1 MFSKLLVRRRG
12 LEEWE
17 TKTPRA
23 LSIEVQADEKPCFD
37 FRIYQDPTLAPFFRE
52 QRKLFHLKSR
62 PARPAEFFLDQS
74 AFIFK
79 NLIMVSASNVFF
91 DLRFN

>member
-1 MFSKLLVRRRG
+1 MFSKLLVRWRG

-62 PARPAEFFLDQS
+62 PARLAEFFPGSVGFHFQKS
-74 AFIFK
+74 HHG
-79 NLIMVSASNVFF
+79 
-91 DLRFN
+91 LRVGRFL

>member
-1 MFSKLLVRRRG
+1 MFSKLLVRPIG

-23 LSIEVQADEKPCFD
+23 LSIKVQADEKPCFD

-52 QRKLFHLKSR
+52 QRNSFISNRVLLDLQNS
-62 PARPAEFFLDQS
+62 FLNQS

-79 NLIMVSASNVFF
+79 NLVVVSASNR
-91 DLRFN
+91 LL